1 MSDRDFDQVFG
12 RRPEARTSFAERV
25 GQGQAFGGRNDPV
38 AAMALEAASEQAA
51 PGIYK
56 AFGFIPAGTINQSCE
71 VRSWV
76 DGTDIAD
83 GVVFFYRLLMQIGF
97 TGTNELRLMLPDTII
112 VLTGRNLE
120 PLRLALTRQL
130 ATYIQQH
137 SKRVWPAPAP
147 GSEAVIERV
156 EIIRPSS

>member
-12 RRPEARTSFAERV
+12 RRPEPRTSFAERV

-56 AFGFIPAGTINQSCE
+56 AFGFTPAATINQSCE

-76 DGTDIAD
+76 DGTDVPD
-83 GVVFFYRLLMQIGF
+83 GVVFFYRLLMQIAY
-97 TGTNELRLMLPDTII
+97 TGTNELRLMLPDCIV
-112 VLTGRNLE
+112 VLTGQNLE
-120 PLRLALTRQL
+120 PLRQQLTRQL
-130 ATYIQQH
+130 VTYLQQFS
-137 SKRVWPAPAP
+137 SKVWSAAVAP
-147 GSEAVIERV
+147 GDTVIERI
-156 EIIRPSS
+156 EIIRA

>member
-1 MSDRDFDQVFG
+1 MSDSDFDQVFG
-12 RRPEARTSFAERV
+12 RRPEPRASFAERV
-25 GQGQAFGGRNDPV
+25 GHSQGFGGRNDPV
-38 AAMALEAASEQAA
+38 AAMALEAASEA
-51 PGIYK
+51 PVAGVYK
-56 AFGFIPAGTINQSCE
+56 AFGFVPAATLNQSCE

-76 DGTDIAD
+76 DGTDVAD

-97 TGTNELRLMLPDTII
+97 TGTNELRLMLPDNII

-137 SKRVWPAPAP
+137 SKRIWTGPV
-147 GSEAVIERV
+147 AVGETLIERI
-156 EIIRPSS
+156 EIVRP

>member
-1 MSDRDFDQVFG
+1 MSDSDFDQVFG
-12 RRPEARTSFAERV
+12 RKPQSRGGFAERV
-25 GQGQAFGGRNDPV
+25 VHSQAFGGRADPV
-38 AAMALEAASEQAA
+38 AAMALEAASERPV
-51 PGIYK
+51 PGLYK
-56 AFGFIPAGTINQSCE
+56 AFGFIPAGQHNQSCE

-76 DGTDIAD
+76 DGTDVAD

-97 TGTNELRLMLPDTII
+97 TGTNELRLILPDNIV

-137 SKRVWPAPAP
+137 SKRIWSAASGADETLV
-147 GSEAVIERV
+147 ERI
-156 EIIRPSS
+156 EIIRP

>member
-1 MSDRDFDQVFG
+1 MSDSDFDRVFG
-12 RRPEARTSFAERV
+12 RRPEGRGFVERV
-25 GQGQAFGGRNDPV
+25 GGSQPLGGRNDPV
-38 AAMALEAASEQAA
+38 GAMALEAASEEPV

-97 TGTNELRLMLPDTII
+97 TGTNELRLMLPDNIV

-137 SKRVWPAPAP
+137 SKRIWSASV
-147 GSEAVIERV
+147 GSDETFIERIEV
-156 EIIRPSS
+156 VR